1 MTEPI
6 RLEEVWNP
14 ADEDG
19 VFSRLAADEYDVPWA
34 EDDIA
39 ILLDVEYYLNVSGEK
54 IISPLVRKLLD
65 DDGTLSDGNKEGIV
79 GIIYALKSPYWAK
92 QWATLSAQYNPI
104 ENYSMTETMTDDE
117 TVTEYGHTRERTD
130 DLQNDQST
138 SVYGFNDGDD
148 PTPSGTATG
157 TNTGTVTDEDS
168 GSDTVTRNYGL
179 TRAGNIGVTTS
190 QQMLQSERD
199 LWKWNFFRDVVFPD
213 LDEILTLRVY

>member
-1 MTEPI
+1 MEPI

-79 GIIYALKSPYWAK
+79 GIIYALKAPYWAK
-92 QWATLSAQYNPI
+92 QWATLSTQYNPI

-117 TVTEYGHTRERTD
+117 TVSEYGRVHTREDNLKDESKTA
-130 DLQNDQST
+130 
-138 SVYGFNDGDD
+138 VYGFNSSD
-148 PTPSGTATG
+148 PSDTG
-157 TNTGTVTDEDS
+157 AGETTRTGVVTDRDS
-168 GSDTVTRNYGL
+168 GEDTHTRNYGL
-179 TRAGNIGVTTS
+179 TRSGNIGVTTS